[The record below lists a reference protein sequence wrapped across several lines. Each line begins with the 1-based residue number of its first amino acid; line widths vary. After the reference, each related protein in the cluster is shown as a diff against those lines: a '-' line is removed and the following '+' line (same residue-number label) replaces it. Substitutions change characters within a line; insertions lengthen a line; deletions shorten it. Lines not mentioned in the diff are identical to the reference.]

1 MSRHRGEEVKEI
13 DEEIVKKLIELRI
26 YLENRIQELEGEAEK
41 LKALFKIVDEVIV
54 SKSFKTAGAISV
66 EKSPSISE
74 KVESV
79 PLKTASGTLLANL
92 YFEESTLRII
102 LVEGLLFKVDTPPF
116 QAFLLS
122 RVLEQMKKR
131 DEEAVKRGEIMPEEV
146 LSYEVVIEKDII
158 KEIIITN
165 YGDERRL
172 REIRTSSRWTFE
184 KMYEKIRS
192 SD

>member
-1 MSRHRGEEVKEI
+1 M
-13 DEEIVKKLIELRI
+13 
-26 YLENRIQELEGEAEK
+26 
-41 LKALFKIVDEVIV
+41 
-54 SKSFKTAGAISV
+54 
-66 EKSPSISE
+66 
-74 KVESV
+74 
-79 PLKTASGTLLANL
+79 
-92 YFEESTLRII
+92 RII